1 MNIQR
6 RVHPGDEQEKS
17 MAAQIVHV
25 ITVGDSV
32 DMQQSLLAGQSLG
45 LKDQGRLA
53 DPIRK
58 LDLALTQLAAALP
71 VDIMPGP
78 HDPANFFFAAAA
90 FALMFV
96 L

>member
-1 MNIQR
+1 
-6 RVHPGDEQEKS
+6 

-32 DMQQSLLAGQSLG
+32 DMQESFLVGQSLG

-58 LDLALTQLAAALP
+58 LDLALTQRAAVLP
-71 VDIMPGP
+71 IYIMPGP
-78 HDPANFFFAAAA
+78 HDPANFFFAAAT